1 MELKLKAESSN
12 GESYYIISCLSNDNG
27 LVTVHCNCQAG
38 MLGKHCKHKKRLL
51 CGDESLLFDS
61 SQVDDLRTLN
71 LVATQ
76 RGIVAHY
83 EKLSSLESQLDG
95 LTKEQKKRSKEI
107 GMKLASEQNIL
118 SSTDYIKE
126 NMEVFNLDVSIS
138 YAKYLISKIKESV
151 SLKVNLGF

>member
-95 LTKEQKKRSKEI
+95 LTKEQKKRSKDRI
-107 GMKLASEQNIL
+107 
-118 SSTDYIKE
+118 
-126 NMEVFNLDVSIS
+126 IS
-138 YAKYLISKIKESV
+138 
-151 SLKVNLGF
+151 G